1 MSQFVY
7 ILQNRAI
14 DQGVRIINTDKDSA
28 DLPKYLLYSPG
39 VRPPFTVF
47 MKYTV
52 ADAAEADRRIDHCL
66 GRCRSSTDPTLF
78 GIDTWQ
84 AASML
89 DDLLKDLIEPA
100 TPPAPYP
107 QRQDELLSAATQ
119 IAISMGTVWPS
130 SLAGPL
136 SISFEEAQ
144 QLLRSLQARGVINSN
159 FELCPDYLALHI
171 RQEVRKSDELAAAK
185 AQQAVV
191 EEERRRQEAEQSAAL
206 AAGKAQQAMAEQQR
220 QRQEAEQSAALAK
233 AKAQPQA
240 TGQEQRRRDIEQ
252 GVALAKAN
260 PELVQAV
267 NRLLD
272 GLVDPETGE
281 AVEIR
286 FVDDN
291 GRLAVDIR
299 GTEWVRLEAE
309 KRLSVLYDA
318 SRGN

>member
-14 DQGVRIINTDKDSA
+14 DQGVRIINTDNDSA

-47 MKYTV
+47 MKYIV
-52 ADAAEADRRIDHCL
+52 ADAAEADRRIDHCS
-66 GRCRSSTDPTLF
+66 GRCRSSTEPTLF

-84 AASML
+84 AARML

-100 TPPAPYP
+100 TPPAPDP

-185 AQQAVV
+185 AQQA
-191 EEERRRQEAEQSAAL
+191 
-206 AAGKAQQAMAEQQR
+206 MAEQQC

-233 AKAQPQA
+233 AEAHPQA

-252 GVALAKAN
+252 GAALAKAN

-299 GTEWVRLEAE
+299 GTECVRLEAE

>member
-14 DQGVRIINTDKDSA
+14 DQGVRIINTDNDSA

-47 MKYTV
+47 MKYIV
-52 ADAAEADRRIDHCL
+52 ADAAEADRRIDHCS
-66 GRCRSSTDPTLF
+66 GRCRSSTEPTLF
-78 GIDTWQ
+78 GI
-84 AASML
+84 

-100 TPPAPYP
+100 TPPAPDP
-107 QRQDELLSAATQ
+107 QRQDELLSAATP

-185 AQQAVV
+185 AQCVFQRKRTPVPIQSGHSFQLISDSC
-191 EEERRRQEAEQSAAL
+191 RSEATL
-206 AAGKAQQAMAEQQR
+206 WG
-220 QRQEAEQSAALAK
+220 
-233 AKAQPQA
+233 
-240 TGQEQRRRDIEQ
+240 
-252 GVALAKAN
+252 
-260 PELVQAV
+260 
-267 NRLLD
+267 
-272 GLVDPETGE
+272 
-281 AVEIR
+281 
-286 FVDDN
+286 
-291 GRLAVDIR
+291 
-299 GTEWVRLEAE
+299 
-309 KRLSVLYDA
+309 
-318 SRGN
+318 